1 MSTLTTKNI
10 NDTINTIT
18 INSPNLFGSK
28 DIYNNYYISANN
40 ELYSNNVLG
49 V

>member
-1 MSTLTTKNI
+1 MSILTTKI
-10 NDTINTIT
+10 NNDAINTIT
-18 INSPNLFGSK
+18 VHSPNLFDNK
-28 DIYNNYYISANN
+28 DTYNNYYISANN